1 MPSKKRS
8 LKGKMKKMEQLPEQ
22 NPNPVLS
29 VEKDG
34 TVLYSNG
41 AGEPLLHEWG
51 VEVGEKLPSYI
62 GDFVQRIISQNSPG
76 KMEVKVGKKYTWS
89 RFTPYPKKNM

>member
-8 LKGKMKKMEQLPEQ
+8 LKGIMKSRIEQFPVM

-29 VEKDG
+29 VAKDG
-34 TVLYSNG
+34 TVLYSNV

-51 VEVGEKLPSYI
+51 VLVGEILPSFTMKFI
-62 GDFVQRIISQNSPG
+62 VMDKIIRHPALQQLI
-76 KMEVKVGKKYTWS
+76 E
-89 RFTPYPKKNM
+89 